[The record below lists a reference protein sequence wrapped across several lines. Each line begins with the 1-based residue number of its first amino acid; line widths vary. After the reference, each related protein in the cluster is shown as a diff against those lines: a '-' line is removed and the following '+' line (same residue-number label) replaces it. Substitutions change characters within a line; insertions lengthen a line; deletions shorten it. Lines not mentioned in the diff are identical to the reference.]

1 MSKAISIFKGLGYA
15 YIFTLIV
22 ILIYNA
28 LLTFTKIS
36 SDNMGMIV
44 SIITIPG
51 PVTDDGVVHRCTNFG
66 WGVFSVKEKGLIY
79 GLLEGLLYIIFLI
92 VLVFLAKENFSFQ
105 ISMLYSVILT
115 TLAGGIG
122 GIIGVNF

>member
-1 MSKAISIFKGLGYA
+1 MRKAISIFKGLGYA

-28 LLTFTKIS
+28 LLTFTKMS
-36 SDNMGMIV
+36 SDNIGLVV
-44 SIITIPG
+44 SIIIT
-51 PVTDDGVVHRCTNFG
+51 FG
-66 WGVFSVKEKGLIY
+66 AAFGAFYACKQIKEKGLIY
-79 GLLEGLLYIIFLI
+79 GLLEGLLYIAFLI
-92 VLVFLAKENFSFQ
+92 VLVFLAKENFSFE
-105 ISMLYSVILT
+105 IGILYNVILT

>member
-36 SDNMGMIV
+36 PDNMGMIV
-44 SIITIPG
+44 SIIT
-51 PVTDDGVVHRCTNFG
+51 TFG
-66 WGVFSVKEKGLIY
+66 SAFGGFYACKQIKEK
-79 GLLEGLLYIIFLI
+79 
-92 VLVFLAKENFSFQ
+92 
-105 ISMLYSVILT
+105 
-115 TLAGGIG
+115 
-122 GIIGVNF
+122 

>member
-1 MSKAISIFKGLGYA
+1 MNKAISIFKGLGYA

-28 LLTFTKIS
+28 LLTFTKMS
-36 SDNMGMIV
+36 SDSMGLIV
-44 SIITIPG
+44 SIIT
-51 PVTDDGVVHRCTNFG
+51 TFG
-66 WGVFSVKEKGLIY
+66 AAFGGFYACKQIKEKGLLY
-79 GLLEGLLYIIFLI
+79 GLLEGLIYIVFLI
-92 VLVFLAKENFSFQ
+92 VLVFLAKENFSFE

-115 TLAGGIG
+115 TVAGGIG

>member
-1 MSKAISIFKGLGYA
+1 MTKVINIFKGLGYA

-28 LLTFTKIS
+28 LLTFTKLS
-36 SDNMGMIV
+36 ADNTGLVV
-44 SIITIPG
+44 SIIMT
-51 PVTDDGVVHRCTNFG
+51 FG
-66 WGVFSVKEKGLIY
+66 SAFGGFYACKQIKEKGLIY
-79 GLLEGLLYIIFLI
+79 GLLEGLLYIGFLVI
-92 VLVFLAKENFSFQ
+92 LVFLAKENFAFEVSV
-105 ISMLYSVILT
+105 LYSVVLT

>member
-36 SDNMGMIV
+36 PDNMGMIV
-44 SIITIPG
+44 SIIT
-51 PVTDDGVVHRCTNFG
+51 TFG
-66 WGVFSVKEKGLIY
+66 SAFGGFYACKQIKEKGLIY
-79 GLLEGLLYIIFLI
+79 SLFVLYCIYNGIHGGGVKLLL
-92 VLVFLAKENFSFQ
+92 
-105 ISMLYSVILT
+105 
-115 TLAGGIG
+115 
-122 GIIGVNF
+122 

>member
-44 SIITIPG
+44 SIIT
-51 PVTDDGVVHRCTNFG
+51 TFG
-66 WGVFSVKEKGLIY
+66 SAFGGFYACKQIKEKGLIY

-105 ISMLYSVILT
+105 ISMLYT
-115 TLAGGIG
+115 
-122 GIIGVNF
+122 

>member
-36 SDNMGMIV
+36 PDNMGMIV
-44 SIITIPG
+44 SIIT
-51 PVTDDGVVHRCTNFG
+51 TFG
-66 WGVFSVKEKGLIY
+66 SAFGGFYACKQIKEKGLIY

-105 ISMLYSVILT
+105 ISMLYSVVLT

>member
-1 MSKAISIFKGLGYA
+1 MRKAISIFKGLGYA

-28 LLTFTKIS
+28 LLTFTKMS
-36 SDNMGMIV
+36 SDNMGLVV
-44 SIITIPG
+44 SIIIT
-51 PVTDDGVVHRCTNFG
+51 FG
-66 WGVFSVKEKGLIY
+66 AAFGGFYACKQIKEKGLIY
-79 GLLEGLLYIIFLI
+79 GLLEGVLYIAFLI
-92 VLVFLAKENFSFQ
+92 VLVFLAKEDFTFE
-105 ISMLYSVILT
+105 IGILYNIIFT

>member
-1 MSKAISIFKGLGYA
+1 MYG
-15 YIFTLIV
+15 
-22 ILIYNA
+22 
-28 LLTFTKIS
+28 
-36 SDNMGMIV
+36 
-44 SIITIPG
+44 II
-51 PVTDDGVVHRCTNFG
+51 
-66 WGVFSVKEKGLIY
+66 
-79 GLLEGLLYIIFLI
+79 EGLLYIIFLI

>member
-44 SIITIPG
+44 SIIT
-51 PVTDDGVVHRCTNFG
+51 TFG
-66 WGVFSVKEKGLIY
+66 SAFGGFYACKQIKEKGLNCIS
-79 GLLEGLLYIIFLI
+79 IFSKRK
-92 VLVFLAKENFSFQ
+92 FFFSNK
-105 ISMLYSVILT
+105 YAV
-115 TLAGGIG
+115 
-122 GIIGVNF
+122 

>member
-28 LLTFTKIS
+28 LLTFT
-36 SDNMGMIV
+36 NMGMIV
-44 SIITIPG
+44 SIIT
-51 PVTDDGVVHRCTNFG
+51 TFG
-66 WGVFSVKEKGLIY
+66 SAFGGFYACKQIKEKGLIY

-92 VLVFLAKENFSFQ
+92 VLVFLAKENFSFEM
-105 ISMLYSVILT
+105 SMLYSVVLT

>member
-1 MSKAISIFKGLGYA
+1 MNKAISIFKGLGYA

-28 LLTFTKIS
+28 LLTFTKMS
-36 SDNMGMIV
+36 SDSMGLIV
-44 SIITIPG
+44 SIIT
-51 PVTDDGVVHRCTNFG
+51 TFG
-66 WGVFSVKEKGLIY
+66 AAFGGFYACKQIKEK
-79 GLLEGLLYIIFLI
+79 GLLEGLLYIVFLI
-92 VLVFLAKENFSFQ
+92 VLVFLAKENFSFE

-115 TLAGGIG
+115 TVAGGIG

>member
-36 SDNMGMIV
+36 PDNMGLIV
-44 SIITIPG
+44 SIIT
-51 PVTDDGVVHRCTNFG
+51 TFG
-66 WGVFSVKEKGLIY
+66 AAFGGFYACKQIKEKGLKIKA
-79 GLLEGLLYIIFLI
+79 LF
-92 VLVFLAKENFSFQ
+92 FSLQ
-105 ISMLYSVILT
+105 NQAARLKHI
-115 TLAGGIG
+115 
-122 GIIGVNF
+122 

>member
-22 ILIYNA
+22 ILIY
-28 LLTFTKIS
+28 KIS
-36 SDNMGMIV
+36 PDNMGMIV
-44 SIITIPG
+44 SIIT
-51 PVTDDGVVHRCTNFG
+51 TFG
-66 WGVFSVKEKGLIY
+66 SAFGGFYACKQIKEKGLIY